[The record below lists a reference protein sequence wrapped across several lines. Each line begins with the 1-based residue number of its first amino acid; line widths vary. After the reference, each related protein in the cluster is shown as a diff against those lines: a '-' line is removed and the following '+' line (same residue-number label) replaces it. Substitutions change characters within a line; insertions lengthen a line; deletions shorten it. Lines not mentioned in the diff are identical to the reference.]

1 LFKLSKQEI
10 KRDIKNYNDYKIL
23 AVLQQTG
30 SIKKL
35 KKEMYTNHNLTTL
48 QNRKGEEI
56 RIRKDIVEVA
66 TNFYKELYKSNENS
80 INKCIIELVNN
91 DDDTSNI
98 MLSEVRD
105 IIQKLKINKSP
116 GPDKIENELL
126 KTFSEILVE
135 PLTIIFNKILG
146 NLETLLQ

>member
-1 LFKLSKQEI
+1 MFKLSKQEI

-35 KKEMYTNHNLTTL
+35 KKEMYTNHNLITTL

-80 INKCIIELVNN
+80 IK
-91 DDDTSNI
+91 
-98 MLSEVRD
+98 
-105 IIQKLKINKSP
+105 
-116 GPDKIENELL
+116 
-126 KTFSEILVE
+126 
-135 PLTIIFNKILG
+135 
-146 NLETLLQ
+146 